1 MKFQDLTQLLEQDGS
16 LFQPRRVDDRQ
27 ARYDKIL
34 NQTIQDY
41 IKNGSHGDLTYAES
55 DIKDIPN
62 NLKYVGGYFGLSYTQ
77 ITSLPDGLTVEES
90 LDLSNTPI
98 KKLPKGLKV
107 GGDLFIDYT
116 QISSLPEDLQVE
128 GDLTARGTPFSRR
141 LSSKVTEQEI
151 DKMFPN
157 INGFIYL

>member
-1 MKFQDLTQLLEQDGS
+1 MKFRDLTNLIEQDES
-16 LFQPRRVDDRQ
+16 IFQPRRVDDRR

-41 IKNGSHGDLTYAES
+41 IKNGSHGNLSYAES
-55 DIKDIPN
+55 DIKTIPN

-77 ITSLPDGLTVEES
+77 ITSLPDGLTVEAD
-90 LDLSNTPI
+90 LDLSDTPI

-141 LSSKVTEQEI
+141 LSSKFTEQEI
-151 DKMFPN
+151 DKMFQN